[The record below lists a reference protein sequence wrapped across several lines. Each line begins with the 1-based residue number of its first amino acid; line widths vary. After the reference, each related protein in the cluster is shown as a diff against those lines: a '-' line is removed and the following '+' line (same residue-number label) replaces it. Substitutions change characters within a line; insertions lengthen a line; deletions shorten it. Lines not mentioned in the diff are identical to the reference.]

1 MDYGQLQLHQ
11 ETEHADT
18 DKLKALEVV
27 VNQYIVSV
35 WVMIAETKSCHKQSR
50 TSQPARYHVY
60 DISSENGGT
69 VYPPSRL
76 DII

>member
-11 ETEHADT
+11 ETKHSDT

-35 WVMIAETKSCHKQSR
+35 WVMIAETKSCHKQSQ

-60 DISSENGGT
+60 DIS
-69 VYPPSRL
+69 VRMVL
-76 DII
+76 QFIHHRD